1 MVDRSGVIAHTNGN
15 ESTRAILEDVLRDVT
30 NIMRAEVRLARA
42 EIKDDLRAAGRAAGM
57 FGAAAVCGLLAA
69 GAIAACVIAA
79 LSLVL
84 PVWLAALI
92 TAVLLACMG
101 GALYAT
107 GRNRMRQA
115 TPPLEE
121 TRQRVRSDY
130 QWAKQQI
137 K

>member
-1 MVDRSGVIAHTNGN
+1 MGDRSGVIAHTDGN

-42 EIKDDLRAAGRAAGM
+42 EIKDDLRTAGRAAGM
-57 FGAAAVCGLLAA
+57 FGAA
-69 GAIAACVIAA
+69 

-84 PVWLAALI
+84 AVWLAALI
-92 TAVLLACMG
+92 TAVILACIG

-115 TPPLEE
+115 PPPLEE

>member
-1 MVDRSGVIAHTNGN
+1 MGDRSGVVAHTDGN

-30 NIMRAEVRLARA
+30 NIVRAEVRLARA

-57 FGAAAVCGLLAA
+57 FGAAAICGLFA
-69 GAIAACVIAA
+69 GGSIIACVIAA
-79 LSLVL
+79 LALAL

-92 TAVLLACMG
+92 TAVILACIG

-115 TPPLEE
+115 TPPLSE

>member
-1 MVDRSGVIAHTNGN
+1 MGDRSGVIAHTDGN

-30 NIMRAEVRLARA
+30 NIMRAEVRLARV
-42 EIKDDLRAAGRAAGM
+42 EIKEDLRAAGRAAGM
-57 FGAAAVCGLLAA
+57 FGAAAICGLLAA
-69 GAIAACVIAA
+69 GSVTACVIAA

-92 TAVLLACMG
+92 TAVLLACMA

-107 GRNRMRQA
+107 GRSRMRQA